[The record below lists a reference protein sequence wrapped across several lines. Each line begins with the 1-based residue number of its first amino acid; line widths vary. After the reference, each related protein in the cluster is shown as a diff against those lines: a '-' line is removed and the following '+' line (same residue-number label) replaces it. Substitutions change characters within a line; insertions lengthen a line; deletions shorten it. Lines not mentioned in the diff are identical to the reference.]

1 MESNDLGKEL
11 IDQNNNNYMNRFI
24 PIRSINNR
32 YNDSIT
38 LMEKDRKIINLSNIN
53 NNLKESNDNLLTSI
67 KNRDFEISSLKTDIN
82 SLIKEKS
89 LNEREI
95 FNYQKEIIKFKQI
108 IEDKNLLIEEIK
120 FKNDILIK
128 KYNDLIETLKNDY
141 GGKDKEYQKL
151 QSDYNDLK
159 QKMIIKEKEIKN
171 LENEVCKNKEKN
183 NKFLL
188 LNKEI
193 NNKNEIINNL
203 QLKLGNINNEL
214 QASKSFNEEKLKNF
228 YYSEKEEKN
237 SIVSFVIDRIQ
248 SLISF
253 VEDESN
259 FVNNNNRIIE
269 IKDGFILYDLL
280 EQNIQLL
287 KDKISNKFN
296 KMIKK
301 SNENINI
308 NKIQEK
314 KIKQMSL
321 NLEQQKKNYDLKIN
335 QYSQNNNKLNKT
347 LNNKKEEIN
356 KLNNKIT
363 EMTNASSELITK
375 ETFANFYNDFISK
388 VKKNYLKELNLR
400 NYDDIKIKMENIL
413 NAVDYMISKI
423 NHLNYFVK
431 EYKNYKIKINK
442 IFNKNLNR
450 SYDENCQL
458 KELKNTIKDLNDIL
472 EQSNIYLNQSRQ
484 ENDELKKRNLNLE
497 KTINMISKNN
507 TLAISQ
513 NIKDN
518 YLLNSYTNRSFNYRS
533 LEKMN
538 YINQ

>member
-32 YNDSIT
+32 YNDSIS

-89 LNEREI
+89 LNEKEI

-171 LENEVCKNKEKN
+171 LENEVCKNREKN

-228 YYSEKEEKN
+228 YNSEKEEKN

-248 SLISF
+248 SLISY

-301 SNENINI
+301 SNENIHI

-413 NAVDYMISKI
+413 NAADYMISKI

-431 EYKNYKIKINK
+431 EYKNYKIKVNK

-518 YLLNSYTNRSFNYRS
+518 YLLCF
-533 LEKMN
+533 
-538 YINQ
+538 